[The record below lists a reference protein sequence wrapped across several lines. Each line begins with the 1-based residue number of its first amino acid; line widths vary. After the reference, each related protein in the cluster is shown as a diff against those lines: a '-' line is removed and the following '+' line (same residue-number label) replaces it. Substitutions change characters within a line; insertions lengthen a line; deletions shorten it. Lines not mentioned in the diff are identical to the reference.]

1 MSLELISFDLCP
13 FVQRSVI
20 TLLEKNADFDIT
32 YIDLAEPPA
41 WFLNISPFGKVP
53 VLKAENEVIFESA
66 VINEYVDEVTPPSL
80 MPTKPITRAIN
91 RAWIEF
97 SSGLLME
104 QYKMSVAQDQQAFE
118 QAECRLLIDMDK
130 LENQL
135 SGSQFFNGD
144 QISLVDTAYAP
155 LFMRFDILFKF
166 MGAEIYEDKPKIA
179 QWANTLLQRKSV
191 IESVVDDFEDKYLA
205 YMEKN
210 SPFIAQIM
218 SRK

>member
-32 YIDLAEPPA
+32 YIDLAEPPV

-66 VINEYVDEVTPPSL
+66 VINEYVDEVTPPCL

-91 RAWIEF
+91 RSWIEF
-97 SSGLLME
+97 ASGLLME

-118 QAECRLLIDMDK
+118 QAECRLLMDMEK

-135 SGSQFFNGD
+135 NGSQFFNGD

-166 MGAEIYEDKPKIA
+166 IGAEIYEDKPKIT

-191 IESVVDDFEDKYLA
+191 IDSVVDDFEDKYLA

-210 SPFIAQIM
+210 SPFIAQITN
-218 SRK
+218 RG